1 MENVTFEKLPSAVA
15 GLYEKLER
23 LERIILDLV
32 KKDDNA
38 KVQPEQQ
45 DEYISRKQAAKML
58 KISLPTLCEWS
69 KTGIIKGYRIATR
82 VRYKRREL
90 ELAVKAMKV

>member
-23 LERIILDLV
+23 LERIILDLG
-32 KKDDNA
+32 KKDDKPKA
-38 KVQPEQQ
+38 QLELA
-45 DEYISRKQAAKML
+45 DEYICRKQAAKLL
-58 KISLPTLCEWS
+58 KISLPTLSEWS
-69 KTGIIKGYRIATR
+69 KSGIVKGYRIATR